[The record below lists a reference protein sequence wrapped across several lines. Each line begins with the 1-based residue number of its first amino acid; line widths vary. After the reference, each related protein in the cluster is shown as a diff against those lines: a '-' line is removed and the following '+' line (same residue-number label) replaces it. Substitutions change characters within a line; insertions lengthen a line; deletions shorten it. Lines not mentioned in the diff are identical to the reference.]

1 MYRESVFMVCVS
13 QRRRVTAIGL
23 PMALFVV
30 LILSLIGLAVQ
41 RGADNSA
48 VSQSHQIATVQA
60 WYAANSALQM
70 WMPTVLST
78 ALCRCPAADTLV
90 MTAPGLDGCSVS
102 RRCSLI
108 TVEGDT
114 YCTLVSLAH
123 CDGGNA
129 SRSVEVRVK

>member
-1 MYRESVFMVCVS
+1 MYPEPACMIDVS
-13 QRRRVTAIGL
+13 RRCRVAAIGL
-23 PMALFVV
+23 PMALFVL

-70 WMPTVLST
+70 WMPTVLGAAS
-78 ALCRCPAADTLV
+78 CRCPAGDTLV
-90 MTAPGLDGCSVS
+90 LTVPGLNGCSVTRS
-102 RRCSLI
+102 CSLI

-123 CDGGNA
+123 CDGLNA